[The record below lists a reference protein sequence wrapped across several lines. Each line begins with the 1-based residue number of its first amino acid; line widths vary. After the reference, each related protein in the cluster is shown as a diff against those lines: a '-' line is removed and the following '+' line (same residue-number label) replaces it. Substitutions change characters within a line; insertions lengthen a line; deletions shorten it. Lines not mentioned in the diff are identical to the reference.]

1 MTTQSNLPPFVPQGK
16 LEEHPLPL
24 LIAQILNARL
34 SGMLRMEAEGT
45 KPWIYFEDGF
55 PAGVHAPK
63 SSDYLGQ
70 VLRELGFIDDQAFNE
85 SLMRMAKEKRL
96 QGQIL
101 LDMGKLDEK
110 KLERGLS
117 LQIARKISRLF
128 ALTSGSYDFFE
139 DDELPLPL
147 EPIPI
152 NPFALVYNAIRNTYK
167 PDDLKKGLNPLIGR
181 AVRISRMFVERGE
194 LFEFPP
200 DDLADA
206 RLLEEFR
213 LPQEYVRGVR
223 SGPTSGMMMLMALL
237 YCDMLETEE
246 ASFAQP
252 MPGVAAPTAAPAAPP
267 PPVAGPAPARA
278 PHPGAGRAAQVET
291 AGRAGARP
299 VKAGGAQGSAVPP
312 DLRAKIHAKFEQVK
326 LADHYA
332 VLEVPKDAD
341 LERIKKSFLMLAKV
355 YHPDRVAESDDE
367 ELRHRMDLI
376 LSKINE
382 AYQVLAN
389 PAGRQQYEQKQA
401 QAGKAGGQGG
411 AQQPRPE
418 EARVQFQKGLIFMKK
433 NDHTAAADAFRW
445 AADLDPKNG
454 DYQAHRH
461 WVELLRSTEPAE
473 VKLHNA
479 KGELA
484 AVVKNFPDAFWGYRF
499 LALVLQKLGD
509 QPGYQNHLMK
519 AAKLN
524 PKDVDCA
531 RELRLLQARKEKEDA
546 SRFFG
551 LKLK

>member
-1 MTTQSNLPPFVPQGK
+1 MSITSNLPPFVPQGK
-16 LEEHPLPL
+16 LEERPLPL

-34 SGMLRMEAEGT
+34 SGMLRIAAEGQ

-70 VLRELGFIDDQAFNE
+70 VLRELGFIDDAAFNE

-101 LDMGKLDEK
+101 LDMGTLDEK

-147 EPIPI
+147 EAIPI
-152 NPFALVYNAIRNTYK
+152 NPFALVYNAIRNNYK
-167 PDDLKKGLNPLIGR
+167 PEDLKRGLNPLIGR
-181 AVRISRMFVERGE
+181 AVRASRMFVERGG

-206 RLLEEFR
+206 KLLEEFR

-223 SGPTSGMMMLMALL
+223 AGPTSGMMMLIALM

-252 MPGVAAPTAAPAAPP
+252 MPGVKASPAPAAP
-267 PPVAGPAPARA
+267 AQPAPAA
-278 PHPGAGRAAQVET
+278 PDPGAGRAPQVET
-291 AGRAGARP
+291 AARRGARP
-299 VKAGGAQGSAVPP
+299 AQDTQGAGTAVPAA
-312 DLRAKIHAKFEQVK
+312 LKEKINAKFEQVK
-326 LADHYA
+326 TADHYG

-341 LERIKKSFLMLAKV
+341 TERIKKSFLTLAKV
-355 YHPDRVAESDDE
+355 YHPDRVADSGDE
-367 ELRHRMDLI
+367 ELRHRMDVI

-382 AYQVLAN
+382 AYQVLSN
-389 PAGRQQYEQKQA
+389 SSGRAQYELKQA
-401 QAGKAGGQGG
+401 KEQAKPGAGGPGG

-418 EARVQFQKGLIFMKK
+418 EARVQFQKGLVFMKK
-433 NDHTAAADAFRW
+433 NDLTAAAEAFRW
-445 AADLDPKNG
+445 ASELDPKNG
-454 DYQAHRH
+454 DYPAYRH
-461 WVELLRSTEPAE
+461 WADLQRSTEPAE
-473 VKLHNA
+473 VKLLNA

-484 AVVKNFPDAFWGYRF
+484 TVIKAFPEGFWGYRF
-499 LALVLQKLGD
+499 MALVCQKMGD
-509 QPGYQNHLMK
+509 VQGYQTHLVK
-519 AAKLN
+519 AAKIN
-524 PKDVDCA
+524 PKDVECA
-531 RELRLLQARKEKEDA
+531 RELRLIHTRKEKEAA

>member
-1 MTTQSNLPPFVPQGK
+1 MSTTSNLPPFVPQGR
-16 LEEHPLPL
+16 LEERPLPL

-34 SGMLRMEAEGT
+34 SGMLRLEAEGQ
-45 KPWIYFEDGF
+45 KPWIFFEDGF
-55 PAGVHAPK
+55 PAGVHAPR

-70 VLRELGFIDDQAFNE
+70 VLRELGYIDDAAFNE
-85 SLMRMAKEKRL
+85 SLMRLAKEKRL

-110 KLERGLS
+110 KLARGLA

-139 DDELPLPL
+139 DDVLPLPL
-147 EPIPI
+147 EAIPI

-167 PDDLKKGLNPLIGR
+167 ADDLKKGLNPLIGR
-181 AVRISRMFVERGE
+181 AVRASHQFVERGD

-206 RLLEEFR
+206 KLLEEFR

-223 SGPTSGMMMLMALL
+223 SGPTSGMMMLIALM

-252 MPGVAAPTAAPAAPP
+252 MPGARAAASPAPQAPA
-267 PPVAGPAPARA
+267 V
-278 PHPGAGRAAQVET
+278 PHPGAGRAPQVEA
-291 AGRAGARP
+291 AGRRGAKPAQAGAT
-299 VKAGGAQGSAVPP
+299 GTAVPAA
-312 DLRAKIHAKFEQVK
+312 LRDKINAKFEQVK
-326 LADHYA
+326 TADHYG
-332 VLEVPKDAD
+332 VLEVPRDAD
-341 LERIKKSFLMLAKV
+341 GERIKKSFLTLAKV
-355 YHPDRVAESDDE
+355 YHPDRVADSTDE
-367 ELRHRMDLI
+367 DLRHRMDVI

-382 AYQVLAN
+382 AYQVLSSSG
-389 PAGRQQYEQKQA
+389 GREQYEQKQA
-401 QAGKAGGQGG
+401 QEKAKPGGG
-411 AQQPRPE
+411 AQGPGGQPRPE
-418 EARVQFQKGLIFMKK
+418 EARVQFQKGLVFMKK
-433 NDHTAAADAFRW
+433 GDLTAASEAFRW
-445 AADLDPKNG
+445 ASELDPKNG
-454 DYQAHRH
+454 DYPAYRH
-461 WVELLRSTEPAE
+461 WVDLQRSTEPAE

-484 AVVKNFPDAFWGYRF
+484 AVIKAFPEGFWGFRYM
-499 LALVLQKLGD
+499 ALVCQKLGD
-509 QPGYQNHLMK
+509 EQGYQNNLMK

-531 RELRLLQARKEKEDA
+531 REIRLIGLRKEKEAA